1 MKLSERLKT
10 IQSDEVA
17 ASRLAPRPAPAADA
31 DLDRLHTMLA
41 NGVRSIDP
49 FAELKARVQTTLYE
63 RLGNRINDP
72 NLDETELRQLVV
84 AEIAA
89 TLEAESTPLTSEE
102 RELLVRS
109 IRDDVIGYGPIEG
122 FLADPTVTEIMVNS
136 DHAIYVERDGLL
148 SLTSARY
155 ADQDHLR
162 RVIDRIVGAIGRRI
176 DESSPTCDAR
186 LPDGSRVNAVIPPLA
201 VDGPQL
207 TIRKFAKRAFRADDL
222 VTMGTMTEEV
232 SDFLDAC
239 VSGKLNVLIS
249 GGTGTGK
256 TTLLNVLSSFIPAR
270 ERVVTIE
277 DAVELQM
284 AQPHVIR
291 LESRPPN
298 IEGRG
303 EVTIRELV
311 RNSLRMRPDRI
322 VVGEVR
328 GGEALDMLQAMNTGH
343 EGSLSTL
350 HANAPRDALSRLE
363 TMVLMAGYD
372 LPMRAIREQIAS
384 ALDLLVQISRLRDG
398 TRRVTKIVE
407 ITGMEADT
415 ISMADIFEFDFGA
428 GMASDGSFL
437 GRLRPTGL
445 RPTFTDKLAQQGM
458 EFPASLFDTGAV
470 PRLSR
475 GSR

>member
-10 IQSDEVA
+10 TQGDDVSA
-17 ASRLAPRPAPAADA
+17 ARLGPRPAPVAEP
-31 DLDRLHTMLA
+31 DLDRLQMHLA
-41 NGVRSIDP
+41 SGLRPIDP
-49 FAELKARVQTTLYE
+49 FADLKGRVQAALYE

-72 NLDETELRQLVV
+72 NLDETELRRLVV
-84 AEIAA
+84 AEITAA
-89 TLEAESTPLTSEE
+89 LEAEPTPLTSEE
-102 RELLVRS
+102 RELMVRS
-109 IRDDVIGYGPIEG
+109 IRDDVIGYGPIEA

-136 DHAIYVERDGLL
+136 DRAIYVERDGML

-155 ADQDHLR
+155 GDQDHLR

-222 VTMGTMTEEV
+222 VTMGTLTSEV
-232 SDFLDAC
+232 ADFLDSC

-256 TTLLNVLSSFIPAR
+256 TTLLNVLSGFIPAH

-350 HANAPRDALSRLE
+350 HANSPRDALSRLE

-384 ALDLLVQISRLRDG
+384 ALDLMVQISRLRDG
-398 TRRVTKIVE
+398 SRRVTKIVE

-415 ISMADIFEFDFGA
+415 IAMADIFEFDFGA
-428 GMASDGSFL
+428 GMRPDGSFL
-437 GRLRPTGL
+437 GTLRPTGL

-470 PRLSR
+470 PKLNRSSR
-475 GSR
+475 